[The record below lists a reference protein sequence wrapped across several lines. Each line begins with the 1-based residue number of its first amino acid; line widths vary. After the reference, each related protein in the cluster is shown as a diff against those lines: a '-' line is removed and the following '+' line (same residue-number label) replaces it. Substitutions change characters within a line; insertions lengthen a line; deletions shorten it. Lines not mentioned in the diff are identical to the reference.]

1 MTSQSQVL
9 TTVRAVSTLP
19 LNSDLSYTPH
29 PTTGAAMG
37 DVVTQSDGYIS
48 EINSTELN
56 LAAGETFEGVF
67 DSAIDYGGI
76 RVLIYA
82 SHASA
87 SRGLEF
93 WCSKDGTNGFVD
105 DSYTIPAAT
114 SKTFT
119 ATIAPYFKIRYTNGG
134 TQTTTL
140 KICTIFSKNLSV
152 PSSHR
157 IGDTVTDDD
166 DAQLVQAILKAQR
179 PGGDYT
185 NIDATNGG
193 NLKVSVEEFESGISV
208 NNNTQLRATLF
219 DSDGN
224 EVSASG
230 GFNLNLNLDSFERLR
245 VAGTGTRSDA
255 DFIMSKRP
263 LEFDDISGGNGSATF
278 QANSRDVLLATGGSA
293 TSDIGGMRQHFPAI
307 YTAGNGQL
315 IIGTGVP
322 DYANLGGTMHVFLRS
337 SISGT
342 PTYLVRQAQS
352 GWDAAT
358 SGQDWQY
365 SHIFGVDFQSLRVGL
380 VRFYMDINGQ
390 ATTVYEQPNDNVRNS
405 GYWQSPHLPPYAR
418 LYNTATETIFE
429 IGYGDEANA
438 VGFQYVYNQVEPTA
452 KAVYICTT
460 VKSEGGR
467 DLFDLVG
474 LPFVARNY
482 ANPLATTTVS
492 TTAVP
497 VISFR
502 VASLYNALVNRTLY
516 LPSSYTIKT
525 DNPIFYRWMY
535 RPTLTGASWQNID
548 TATGIVHTG
557 LEYDVSATAVTGGY
571 EIDADYLITTRNT
584 AKGETGLLGRT
595 IMALG
600 YGASADIISLV
611 AVRDGNND
619 ANVSA
624 ILRGE
629 LIR

>member
-1 MTSQSQVL
+1 
-9 TTVRAVSTLP
+9 
-19 LNSDLSYTPH
+19 
-29 PTTGAAMG
+29 
-37 DVVTQSDGYIS
+37 
-48 EINSTELN
+48 
-56 LAAGETFEGVF
+56 
-67 DSAIDYGGI
+67 
-76 RVLIYA
+76 
-82 SHASA
+82 
-87 SRGLEF
+87 
-93 WCSKDGTNGFVD
+93 
-105 DSYTIPAAT
+105 
-114 SKTFT
+114 
-119 ATIAPYFKIRYTNGG
+119 
-134 TQTTTL
+134 
-140 KICTIFSKNLSV
+140 
-152 PSSHR
+152 
-157 IGDTVTDDD
+157 
-166 DAQLVQAILKAQR
+166 
-179 PGGDYT
+179 
-185 NIDATNGG
+185 
-193 NLKVSVEEFESGISV
+193 
-208 NNNTQLRATLF
+208 
-219 DSDGN
+219 
-224 EVSASG
+224 
-230 GFNLNLNLDSFERLR
+230 
-245 VAGTGTRSDA
+245 
-255 DFIMSKRP
+255 
-263 LEFDDISGGNGSATF
+263 
-278 QANSRDVLLATGGSA
+278 
-293 TSDIGGMRQHFPAI
+293 
-307 YTAGNGQL
+307 
-315 IIGTGVP
+315 
-322 DYANLGGTMHVFLRS
+322 
-337 SISGT
+337 
-342 PTYLVRQAQS
+342 
-352 GWDAAT
+352 
-358 SGQDWQY
+358 
-365 SHIFGVDFQSLRVGL
+365 
-380 VRFYMDINGQ
+380 MDINGQ

-467 DLFDLVG
+467 DLFDVVG

-619 ANVSA
+619 ASVSA